1 MLSHF
6 ANREI
11 GIHND
16 VVKKHYA
23 KRGKTEDRVQLEA
36 NLGIIDTAIQLISD
50 MAEDS
55 DSVDSFIEKLEK
67 WFNQKK
73 NDS

>member
-1 MLSHF
+1 M
-6 ANREI
+6 
-11 GIHND
+11 GQD
-16 VVKKHYA
+16 KVKKHYA

>member
-1 MLSHF
+1 MFLYERIIF
-6 ANREI
+6 M
-11 GIHND
+11 GQD
-16 VVKKHYA
+16 KVKKHYA